1 MESIS
6 QNQNKFWFLSTL
18 PYNFGN
24 VFNMVTGC
32 KLDISLLFSF
42 LSSTGKTDV
51 TLENSGET
59 VFSARVQSLNQKRSK
74 KISYNFF

>member
-6 QNQNKFWFLSTL
+6 QNQNQFWFLSTL
-18 PYNFGN
+18 PYNFEN

-51 TLENSGET
+51 TLENSGKT
-59 VFSARVQSLNQKRSK
+59 VFRPGFEVSTKRGVRNQL
-74 KISYNFF
+74 